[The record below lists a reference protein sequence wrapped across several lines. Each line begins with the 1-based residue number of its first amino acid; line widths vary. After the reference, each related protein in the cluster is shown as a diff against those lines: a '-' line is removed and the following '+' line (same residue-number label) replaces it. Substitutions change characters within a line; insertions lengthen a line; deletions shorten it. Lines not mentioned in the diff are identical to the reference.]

1 MTSID
6 QKISTRLAQ
15 LSFQRDGAAMTDDF
29 DAIVGD
35 IDDELDLTLYA
46 DAAELS
52 EEVTV
57 QILAAI
63 KKGLQLKSQFHLAF
77 KFLKR

>member
-1 MTSID
+1 MRS
-6 QKISTRLAQ
+6 AQ
-15 LSFQRDGAAMTDDF
+15 LSFQKDGAAMTDDF

-52 EEVTV
+52 
-57 QILAAI
+57 
-63 KKGLQLKSQFHLAF
+63 
-77 KFLKR
+77 

>member
-1 MTSID
+1 MS
-6 QKISTRLAQ
+6 
-15 LSFQRDGAAMTDDF
+15 DDF

-57 QILAAI
+57 QILAYR
-63 KKGLQLKSQFHLAF
+63 KGPQVKEPISLSPYWWHLGCADF
-77 KFLKR
+77 RSFGQ